1 MEDTM
6 STISGIS
13 SSYLNATMMQNAKKP
28 SADEMFSKI
37 DTDGDG
43 SISEAELT
51 AMQEDIAAQTGQT
64 VDAVSYFSDYDAD
77 DDGLLAREEMD
88 NLMATLHESMGPP
101 PPPPPADP
109 EMAAQA
115 YLANSGSDE
124 DQVSTILDLM
134 DQYLEQLE
142 EGSEDDEDGTSA

>member
-1 MEDTM
+1 M

-13 SSYLNATMMQNAKKP
+13 NSYINATTMQSMKKP

-51 AMQEDIAAQTGQT
+51 TMQEEMSEMSGQT

-77 DDGLLAREEMD
+77 GDGLLARDEMD
-88 NLMATLHESMGPP
+88 SLMAKLHETMGPP
-101 PPPPPADP
+101 PGPPPADP
-109 EMAAQA
+109 GTASET
-115 YLANSGSDE
+115 YLANSESSE
-124 DQVSTILDLM
+124 DTVSTILDLV

-142 EGSEDDEDGTSA
+142 EESEDEEDSSSS